1 MHPINWFL
9 THDMQGFF
17 FELRNIFPSLIG
29 AKKIHSMSKMSP
41 NNIIINH

>member
-17 FELRNIFPSLIG
+17 FELHSIFLSLIG
-29 AKKIHSMSKMSP
+29 AKKNTCYEQNAH
-41 NNIIINH
+41 